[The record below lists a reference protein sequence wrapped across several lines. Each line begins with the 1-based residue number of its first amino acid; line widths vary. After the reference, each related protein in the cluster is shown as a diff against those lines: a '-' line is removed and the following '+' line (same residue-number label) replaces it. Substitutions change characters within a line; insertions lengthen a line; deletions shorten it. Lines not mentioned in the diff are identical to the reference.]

1 MTESE
6 AELRAKVER
15 LETKIERQGETIV
28 RLEAENERLDD
39 ENESLREHN
48 RRITRQ
54 LADAQSRISA
64 LEDERDNSEND
75 NRDDSGGE
83 NEPKGTPMQQ
93 LINAGEAGVLGSVTP
108 TIRRA
113 KTIAEH
119 FGQWATKTPNGLV
132 ISDDLKRLVET
143 ATGENLFWKQI
154 ERACIK
160 LAEATKGAIA
170 FKKHDRKGW
179 MLIAQPEDHRY
190 RSLSASTS

>member
-1 MTESE
+1 MNATATDDT
-6 AELRAKVER
+6 AELRERVEA
-15 LETKIERQGETIV
+15 
-28 RLEAENERLDD
+28 LEAENERKDD
-39 ENESLREHN
+39 EIERLSRDLASERARVTELEDKLEAVESEPNESAE
-48 RRITRQ
+48 
-54 LADAQSRISA
+54 S
-64 LEDERDNSEND
+64 DESDES
-75 NRDDSGGE
+75 
-83 NEPKGTPMQQ
+83 EPKGTPMHQ
-93 LINAGEAGVLGSVTP
+93 LIEAGEAGVLGSVTP

-119 FGQWATKTPNGLV
+119 FGQWAQKTPNGLV

-143 ATGENLFWKQI
+143 ATGERLFWKQI

-179 MLIAQPEDHRY
+179 MLVAQPEDHRY